1 MPNTYFYLLNTSKCN
16 CVTINMNMK
25 LQKRGATMKRKFKA
39 VAVGM
44 AAVIVGVPLAG
55 CNLFSDDVGEDT
67 VNLTVVWDGRP
78 GLDYTDL
85 TDNPVGNKIKQD
97 TGISVNLTVASGG
110 EADNLNRIFAAGKNF
125 PDVIMCPY
133 WGGSDANSVVVRA
146 AAKAG
151 YLMNFDSLIE
161 KYECDNLRT
170 AFTQGIS
177 EDFIA
182 FEYDREEFGGG
193 HYFLPMGTP
202 YSIEESENFGYTVYC
217 RKDILEDLGVNAG
230 DIHSSDDV
238 KQLAERIAAGKYKD
252 INGNNIITASCWG
265 NGWSY
270 ECYLNSFKTR
280 GFTNVIDN
288 GDGTYTWSAMNP
300 DLDEEVAFMNDFV
313 NSGLFDMSAFSH
325 SFSTALQ
332 KHITGGVG
340 LTAAIYSHIYL
351 SLGGTLYK
359 TNPEMRYVPLGP
371 IYDATGN
378 AAMPDTV
385 RANGTYGS
393 AVILITKECKNP
405 ETVMRYLDYI
415 NSEEGKKLVLYGI
428 EGEDWEYGQDEEGNR
443 VPVRTEAYL
452 EAKEEDFYYDYK
464 RGYNGVYA
472 LGVSRIHYNELSDLL
487 YTGTAAEYY
496 RQVCEMYPVQ
506 NYEGTR
512 VSGYDE
518 EYEDIKTFRNRL
530 AAVDYGTLITAMYTS
545 SDQSAA
551 ADKLASYRER
561 LSKGNVLAD
570 YMEWFTENANQ
581 KKQEGVKLLF

>member
-1 MPNTYFYLLNTSKCN
+1 
-16 CVTINMNMK
+16 MK
-25 LQKRGATMKRKFKA
+25 KTFKVCA
-39 VAVGM
+39 VAL
-44 AAVIVGVPLAG
+44 AAVIAGATLAG
-55 CNLFSDDVGEDT
+55 CDLFSDEHGENA
-67 VNLTVVWDGRP
+67 VNLTVVWDGMP
-78 GLDYTDL
+78 GIEATDV
-85 TDNPVGNKIKQD
+85 TDNAVGNKIKEE
-97 TGISVNLTVASGG
+97 TGISVNLTVASGS

-125 PDVIMCPY
+125 PDVIYCPY
-133 WGGSDANSVVVRA
+133 WGGSDANSVAVRA

-151 YLMNFDSLIE
+151 YLMNLDELIE
-161 KYECDNLRT
+161 EYDCDNLRT

-177 EDFIA
+177 PDFLT
-182 FEYDREEFGGG
+182 FEYGRSEFGGN
-193 HYFLPMGTP
+193 HYFLPTGTP
-202 YSIEESENFGYTVYC
+202 YSLEESENFGYTVYC
-217 RKDILEDLGVNAG
+217 RKDILEALQIDAG
-230 DIHSSDDV
+230 DIHTSQDV
-238 KQLAERIAAGKYKD
+238 KELARKISQGNFKD
-252 INGNNIITASCWG
+252 INGNEIIPASCWG

-280 GFTNVIDN
+280 GFTNVLDN

-351 SLGGTLYK
+351 SLAGTLYK
-359 TNPEMRYVPLGP
+359 TYPEMRYVPLGP

-415 NSEEGKKLVLYGI
+415 NSEEGKRLVKYGI
-428 EGEDWEYGQDEEGNR
+428 EGEDWEYTQNEAGER
-443 VPVRTEAYL
+443 VPTRTAEYL
-452 EAKEEDFYYDYK
+452 AAKDEDFNYDYK
-464 RGYNGVYA
+464 RGFGGVYA
-472 LGVSRIHYNELSDLL
+472 LGTSRLHYGEIATLS
-487 YTGTAAEYY
+487 YTGEAAEYY

-512 VSGYDE
+512 VSGYDD
-518 EYEDIKTFRNRL
+518 EYENIKIFQNRL
-530 AAVDYGTLITAMYTS
+530 AAVDYATLITSMYNAAN
-545 SDQSAA
+545 QQAA

-561 LSKGNVLAD
+561 LSRGNVLAD
-570 YMEWFTENANQ
+570 YMAWFTQNANQ